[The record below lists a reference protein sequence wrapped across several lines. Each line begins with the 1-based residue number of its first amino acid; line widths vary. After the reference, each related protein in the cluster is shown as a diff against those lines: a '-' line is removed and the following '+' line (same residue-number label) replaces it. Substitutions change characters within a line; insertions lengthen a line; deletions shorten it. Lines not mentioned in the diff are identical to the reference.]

1 MSRKRNYKKNKNRM
15 LKIKEILNK
24 KEYPDICLITGLEKL
39 GKIDGEICYFN
50 DCYTPY
56 YVFGYPEF
64 DEKEQAFCRN
74 FYDLDEVYYEGTEIF
89 CDINDVI
96 LHHKNW
102 EKIKKHYR
110 LKVKYNKRGQICKV
124 KQLKY

>member
-24 KEYPDICLITGLEKL
+24 KEYPDICLITGLEK
-39 GKIDGEICYFN
+39 
-50 DCYTPY
+50 
-56 YVFGYPEF
+56 
-64 DEKEQAFCRN
+64 
-74 FYDLDEVYYEGTEIF
+74 
-89 CDINDVI
+89 
-96 LHHKNW
+96 W